1 MKLKASAAA
10 IGLMACGVLS
20 AQTIEVQLGE
30 KAGTIELNVND
41 AARSL
46 LEQMPLKLKFED
58 FGSAERIA
66 YLPQK
71 LKLGSSPTSCAP
83 SEGDLTYYIPW
94 GNLAV
99 FVKGWRPS
107 NDLVPLGKLSD
118 QALEIIKSSSNRTI
132 EIKAVRS
139 K

>member
-30 KAGTIELNVND
+30 KVGTIELNVND

-99 FVKGWRPS
+99 FVKGWRVRQTIWFLLANS
-107 NDLVPLGKLSD
+107 AIRRWKLSS
-118 QALEIIKSSSNRTI
+118 LVRIGRLKS
-132 EIKAVRS
+132 EL
-139 K
+139 

>member
-1 MKLKASAAA
+1 
-10 IGLMACGVLS
+10 
-20 AQTIEVQLGE
+20 
-30 KAGTIELNVND
+30 
-41 AARSL
+41 
-46 LEQMPLKLKFED
+46 MPLKLKFED

-132 EIKAVRS
+132 EIRAVRS

>member
-1 MKLKASAAA
+1 MRTPCAA

-20 AQTIEVQLGE
+20 AQTIEVQQEE
-30 KAGTIELNVND
+30 KVGTIELNVND

-46 LEQMPLKLKFED
+46 SEQMPLKLKFED

-71 LKLGSSPTSCAP
+71 LKLGSSPTSSAP

-132 EIKAVRS
+132 EIRAVRS

>member
-1 MKLKASAAA
+1 MKLKTSAAV
-10 IGLMACGVLS
+10 IGLMACSAVS
-20 AQTIEVQLGE
+20 AQMIEVQLGD
-30 KAGTIELNVND
+30 KVGTIELNGND

-46 LEQMPLKLKFED
+46 LEQMPMRLKFED

-71 LKLGSSPTSCAP
+71 IKLGSSPTSCAP

-99 FVKGWRPS
+99 FVKGYRPS
-107 NDLVPLGKLSD
+107 NDLVPLGKLSG
-118 QALEIIKSSSNRTI
+118 QALEIIRSSSDRTV
-132 EIKAVRS
+132 EIRSVRNE
-139 K
+139 

>member
-1 MKLKASAAA
+1 MRTPCAA

-20 AQTIEVQLGE
+20 AQTIDVQQEE
-30 KAGTIELNVND
+30 KVGTIELNVND

-46 LEQMPLKLKFED
+46 SEQMPLKLKFED

-71 LKLGSSPTSCAP
+71 LKLGSSPTSSAP

-132 EIKAVRS
+132 EIRAVRS

>member
-30 KAGTIELNVND
+30 KVGTIELNVND

-94 GNLAV
+94 GILRCLSRVGVRQTIWFLLANSAIRR
-99 FVKGWRPS
+99 W
-107 NDLVPLGKLSD
+107 KLSS
-118 QALEIIKSSSNRTI
+118 LVRIGRLKS
-132 EIKAVRS
+132 EL
-139 K
+139 